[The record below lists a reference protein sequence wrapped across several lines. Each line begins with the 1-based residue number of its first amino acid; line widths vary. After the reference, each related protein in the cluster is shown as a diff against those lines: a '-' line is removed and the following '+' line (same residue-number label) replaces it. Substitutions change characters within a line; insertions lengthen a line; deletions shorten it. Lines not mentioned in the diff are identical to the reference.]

1 MSTVPAVPDQVT
13 AEEDREVEGAEA
25 GGVVEDVRGAEGVLQ
40 PHLPLSLLGERLLGP
55 YHEQVRHV
63 LDVVREKE
71 LGEVAGRHLA
81 VHVPGAH
88 EDADGSVRELTL
100 QLLAAEERG
109 GAHAAHQV
117 GPLPGLADLQ
127 GVGQVVTAVC
137 KQKQFIA
144 SKVQAFN
151 ALHGARGN

>member
-1 MSTVPAVPDQVT
+1 MPSPNIVQ
-13 AEEDREVEGAEA
+13 
-25 GGVVEDVRGAEGVLQ
+25 LY
-40 PHLPLSLLGERLLGP
+40 LGP
-55 YHEQVRHV
+55 DDEQVRHV
-63 LDVVREKE
+63 LDVVREEE

-88 EDADGSVRELTL
+88 EDADGSVRELAL
-100 QLLAAEERG
+100 QLLAAEQGG

-151 ALHGARGN
+151 ALHGLGGEGQ